1 MEIKIRDIKD
11 ISVVDI
17 DGAIDINSSELLEAV
32 SWLIKNKRYKLLLNL
47 EKVDFVDYSGLSIL
61 AIIHKNINN
70 KNGILKICN
79 VALHII
85 ALFRAANMLEVFNL
99 ATDEESA
106 IKSFETAASD
116 KKERTASGRRFQR
129 LDIKITVSYSLLG
142 FHKDKLE
149 LFSAKV
155 LNISGAGLF
164 LYTAD
169 VFPAGERVALELFL
183 SKEKEP
189 IPAEGIIIWLA
200 DKNLQP
206 DSYPG
211 MGIQFSKIS
220 PEDNKRLLDF
230 IDKNV
235 THRAESNF

>member
-11 ISVVDI
+11 VSVVDI
-17 DGAIDINSSELLEAV
+17 DGAIDLNSSELLEAV
-32 SWLIKNKRYKLLLNL
+32 SWLIKNNRPKILLNL

-61 AIIHKNINN
+61 AIIHKNVCN
-70 KNGILKICN
+70 KSGILKICN

-85 ALFRAANMLEVFNL
+85 ALFRTANMLEVFDL
-99 ATDEESA
+99 AADEPSA
-106 IKSFETAASD
+106 LKSFETAVSD
-116 KKERTASGRRFQR
+116 KERTCAGRRFQR
-129 LDIKITVSYSLLG
+129 LDIKMTVSYSRLG
-142 FHKDKLE
+142 FHGDKVDY
-149 LFSAKV
+149 FTGKV
-155 LNISGAGLF
+155 LNVSGAGLF
-164 LYTAD
+164 LYTSD
-169 VFPAGERVALELFL
+169 IFPTGEHMALELFL

-211 MGIQFSKIS
+211 MGIQFTKIS

-230 IDKNV
+230 IDKNI
-235 THRAESNF
+235 THRAESNL